1 MGARVHW
8 ARSSAVSPTFIVR
21 CRCTLPESAI
31 GRLADKGIWRKAGT
45 DEPDSSQQ
53 FWVESDSTDAALR
66 TVEEALK
73 AAGSHCICDEAV
85 PVTMR

>member
-1 MGARVHW
+1 
-8 ARSSAVSPTFIVR
+8 VSPTFIVR
-21 CRCTLPESAI
+21 CRCTFPEGAI

>member
-1 MGARVHW
+1 M
-8 ARSSAVSPTFIVR
+8 SPTFIVR
-21 CRCTLPESAI
+21 CRCTLPEGAI
-31 GRLADKGIWRKAGT
+31 GRLADRGIWRKAGT

-73 AAGSHCICDEAV
+73 AAGGHCTCDEAV
-85 PVTMR
+85 LVTMR

>member
-1 MGARVHW
+1 M
-8 ARSSAVSPTFIVR
+8 SPTFIVR
-21 CRCTLPESAI
+21 CRCTLPKDAI
-31 GRLADKGIWRKAGT
+31 GRLAEKGIRRKSGT

-53 FWVESDSTDAALR
+53 FWIESHSTDAALR

-73 AAGSHCICDEAV
+73 IVGGHCTCDQAM